1 VKNCKLIPYLV
12 LASAVTTF
20 SNSVA
25 VGTDT
30 FGKSNLIAQSRR
42 QYECSEMESSLAYQ
56 VQYTGMDIAL
66 SLYQQE
72 NVLPIEILLVLV
84 ILLQVDL
91 QA

>member
-1 VKNCKLIPYLV
+1 MNV
-12 LASAVTTF
+12 
-20 SNSVA
+20 
-25 VGTDT
+25 
-30 FGKSNLIAQSRR
+30 Q
-42 QYECSEMESSLAYQ
+42 EMESSLAYQ